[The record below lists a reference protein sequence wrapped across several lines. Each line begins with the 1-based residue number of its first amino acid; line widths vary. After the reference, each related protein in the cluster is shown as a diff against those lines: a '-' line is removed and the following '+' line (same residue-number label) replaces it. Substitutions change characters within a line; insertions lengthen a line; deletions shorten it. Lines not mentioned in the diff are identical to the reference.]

1 MSPDHDSPAD
11 APRSGQCSPLGPGRV
26 VLIVGPSGSGKDT
39 LLRLAR
45 ASLAAQETV
54 VFAPRDVTRPTGTAE
69 EFAVTPANFDA
80 TEATGGYALTWRAH
94 GLAYG
99 IRAAI
104 DRDVLAGS
112 TVVLNA
118 SRTVLARA
126 RQRYANVAVVLIDA
140 PADVRAARLAAR
152 GREQATGMAD
162 RIARVP
168 GAFVTS
174 DADVVIH
181 NTGDPDDGAARLIRA
196 ILALPSTGGS
206 G

>member
-1 MSPDHDSPAD
+1 M
-11 APRSGQCSPLGPGRV
+11 
-26 VLIVGPSGSGKDT
+26 
-39 LLRLAR
+39 
-45 ASLAAQETV
+45 
-54 VFAPRDVTRPTGTAE
+54 
-69 EFAVTPANFDA
+69 TPANFDA
-80 TEATGGYALTWRAH
+80 VEATGGYALTWRAH

-118 SRTVLARA
+118 SRTVLAVA
-126 RQRYANVAVVLIDA
+126 RQRYADVAVVLIDA

-152 GREQATGMAD
+152 GREQATAVAD
-162 RIARVP
+162 RLARVP
-168 GAFVTS
+168 GAFATG

-181 NTGDPDDGAARLIRA
+181 NAGSPDEGAARLVRA
-196 ILALPSTGGS
+196 ILELPSIGGS